1 MRRRIKLFFTAI
13 AMMNLVFLP
22 GHASAQVSGWDA
34 AWGAYMAIGAAN
46 GALSLYDRLSP
57 KAQQQ
62 PAQQPQPAPQ
72 PQSGTAKQNASAGKN
87 STCVTHQ
94 PDYDDNG
101 IFWGY
106 KTVRV
111 AC

>member
-1 MRRRIKLFFTAI
+1 MTQRTNFHITAI
-13 AMMNLVFLP
+13 VFGLALST
-22 GHASAQVSGWDA
+22 GQASAQVNAWEA

-46 GALSLYDRLSP
+46 GAISLYDRLTP
-57 KAQQQ
+57 RVQPQ

-72 PQSGTAKQNASAGKN
+72 AQTTNSKQSSGAGNK
-87 STCVTHQ
+87 SSCITHQ
-94 PDYDDNG
+94 PDYDENG

-106 KTVRV
+106 KTVRT

>member
-1 MRRRIKLFFTAI
+1 MWRRIKLCI
-13 AMMNLVFLP
+13 AAGAMLNLVFLP
-22 GHASAQVSGWDA
+22 GQASAQLNGWDA

-57 KAQQQ
+57 KTQQP

-72 PQSGTAKQNASAGKN
+72 PQTSATRQNTSPVKN
-87 STCVTHQ
+87 QTCVTHQ
-94 PDYDDNG
+94 PDYDENG

>member
-1 MRRRIKLFFTAI
+1 MAPRANLQITAT
-13 AMMNLVFLP
+13 ALGLVLSS
-22 GHASAQVSGWDA
+22 GQASAQVNAWEA

-46 GALSLYDRLSP
+46 GAITLYDRLSP
-57 KAQQQ
+57 RVQPQ

-72 PQSGTAKQNASAGKN
+72 PQTATTGQNGGNRKN
-87 STCVTHQ
+87 SSCVTHQ
-94 PDYDDNG
+94 PDYDQNG

-106 KTVRV
+106 KAVRT